1 VTATSIIW
9 QVARREIT
17 ERGRSKA
24 YLITTVVTLLLV
36 LGLVIV
42 PGLLGGGTE
51 EYTIG
56 SVGDGNQ
63 PIVESAELLRNAG
76 DEPEDEESVA
86 ISIVE
91 FDNLEDAETALADGE
106 VDAVLVDGSEV
117 VVESVGGF
125 GDSAVVSLLQR
136 GAASIEL
143 EVLVSESGQ
152 AAADVIDVMTSDPL
166 ETTTLSGQ
174 EAGDESA
181 GVLAYA
187 GLMLLY
193 IAILL
198 YGTWILT
205 GVTEEKSNRVVEV
218 LLSSVK
224 PWQLLAG
231 KIAGIGILGI
241 AQFTGTI
248 LVAVVALQLTGAVEL
263 PNVSASSVITLV
275 VWFVLGFLL
284 YAVMFAAAGSL
295 VSRMEDAQN
304 VAFPMSLT
312 AVAGFFVSIAALN
325 DPDGAAAVIGTFIP
339 LTAPFVVPVR
349 AALDAIPLWQ
359 YLLSIVIVVAT
370 IAMLTLVAGR
380 IYAGALLR
388 YGGRTKLR
396 EAWRS
401 ASEYT
406 GTQ

>member
-1 VTATSIIW
+1 MTATSIIW

-42 PGLLGGGTE
+42 PSLLGGGTE

-56 SVGDGNQ
+56 SIGEGNQ

-91 FDNLEDAETALADGE
+91 FDNLEDAETALVDGE

-136 GAASIEL
+136 GAASVEL
-143 EVLVSESGQ
+143 EVIVSESGQ
-152 AAADVIDVMTSDPL
+152 AATDVIDVMTSDPL

-248 LVAVVALQLTGAVEL
+248 LVAIVALQLTGAFEL
-263 PNVSASSVITLV
+263 PNIGVSSVVTLV

-284 YAVMFAAAGSL
+284 YAVMFGAAGSL

-359 YLLSIVIVVAT
+359 YLLSIVMVLAT
-370 IAMLTLVAGR
+370 IAGMTLVAGR

-401 ASEYT
+401 AAE
-406 GTQ
+406 